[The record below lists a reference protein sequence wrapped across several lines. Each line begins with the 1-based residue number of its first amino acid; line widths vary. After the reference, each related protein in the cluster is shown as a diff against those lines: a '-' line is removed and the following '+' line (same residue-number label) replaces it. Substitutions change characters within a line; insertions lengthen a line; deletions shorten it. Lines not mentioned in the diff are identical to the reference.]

1 MKKQIKRRVII
12 AGDLSTEIH
21 PLLQRIYHARGI
33 TSMQDLEKGLEK
45 LEPYQQ
51 LSNIHQAVTCLIQA
65 LNSQEHILI
74 IGDFDAD
81 GATSTTLAV
90 QCLRKMGAHKV
101 SYLVPNRF
109 EFGYGLTPEIVDVAA
124 QLNPALI
131 VTVDN
136 GISSWEGV
144 CRANEKGIKVL
155 ITDHH
160 LPGGILP
167 QAQAIVNPNLPGDIF
182 PSKNLAGVG
191 VIFYVML
198 ALRAA
203 LREQDWFKKQS
214 LTEPNMAEFLDLVAL
229 GTVADV
235 VPLDK
240 NNRILVHQGLAR
252 IKSGKVRPGIK
263 ALLEVAKK
271 TVAKISSTDMGFAVA
286 PRLNAAGRLED
297 MSLGIECLLATDE
310 AQALVMAQHLDGLNS
325 ERQQIEGGMREQAK
339 EILAGLQLQETMP
352 LGICLYDPSWHQ
364 GIIGILASRVKDSF
378 HRPVFAFAHHMGN
391 ELKGSGR
398 SIPGLHLK
406 DLLERLA
413 TENPTLLKKFGG
425 HAMAA
430 GVSIEQENFA
440 LFSRL
445 FNDLV
450 ANSVH
455 PEDLEGVI
463 HSDGEL
469 CAKTLNLETAY
480 LLQNAGPWGQGFPE
494 PLFDGQFRIVNHRIL
509 KEKHVKFLLS
519 RLDDELL
526 VDAIAFN
533 LPADKL
539 QFEEDGILHVA
550 YRLDVNDFRGNQ
562 SVQLLIDYF
571 DKAIPAV
578 E

>member
-1 MKKQIKRRVII
+1 MKKKIKRRVFI
-12 AGDLSTEIH
+12 AGDLSNDIH

-33 TSMQDLEKGLEK
+33 KSMQDLEKGLER

-51 LSNIHQAVTCLIQA
+51 LSNIHNAVACLIQA
-65 LNSQEHILI
+65 LESQEHILI

-90 QCLRKMGAHKV
+90 QALRKMGAYKV

-109 EFGYGLTPEIVDVAA
+109 EFGYGLTPEIVEVAA

-167 QAQAIVNPNLPGDIF
+167 QAQAIVNPNLPDDIF

-203 LREQDWFKKQS
+203 LREQGWFSKQA
-214 LTEPNMAEFLDLVAL
+214 LPEPNMAEFLDLVAL

-271 TVAKISSTDMGFAVA
+271 TVTKISSADFGFAVA

-297 MSLGIECLLATDE
+297 MSLGIECLLAGSE
-310 AQALVMAQHLDGLNS
+310 ADALEIARRLDALNG
-325 ERQQIEGGMREQAK
+325 ERQQIEEGMREQAK
-339 EILAGLQLQETMP
+339 EILVSLQLQDTMP
-352 LGICLYDPSWHQ
+352 LGICLYDSSWHQ

-378 HRPVFAFAHHMGN
+378 HRPVFAFAQHSSD

-413 TENPTLLKKFGG
+413 AENPSLIKKFGG

-430 GVSIEQENFA
+430 GVSIVPENFE
-440 LFSRL
+440 LFSKL

-450 ANSVH
+450 ADSVQ

-494 PLFDGQFRIVNHRIL
+494 PIFDGQFKIINHRIL
-509 KEKHVKFLLS
+509 KEKHVKFTLS
-519 RLDDELL
+519 QLDGEML

-539 QFEEDGILHVA
+539 KFQEDDILHMA

-571 DKAIPAV
+571 DMV
-578 E
+578 